1 MKTHH
6 VVIMIL
12 ATVSTIYIGAGVAAK
27 SRGVSGT
34 VGRLVSEERAGME
47 VEGENLSELL
57 DDLRSVRAN
66 DEMTEE
72 TVTGRDP
79 MVPKEKKRSAPR
91 SEPTTPPRPS
101 RSGVVVTAL
110 VIDSSPMAIV
120 ETGGRSISVRVGDTV
135 NGGKV
140 TEITS
145 DGVVVDYDGTTRTYS
160 YPAGK

>member
-6 VVIMIL
+6 VVIMVL
-12 ATVSTIYIGAGVAAK
+12 ATVGTVYMGAGVAAK
-27 SRGVSGT
+27 SLGVSGT
-34 VGRLVSEERAGME
+34 IGRLVSEERAGME

-57 DDLRSVRAN
+57 EDLRSIQTDV
-66 DEMTEE
+66 EMTEE
-72 TVTGRDP
+72 TVTVRDP
-79 MVPKEKKRSAPR
+79 MVPKAKQRSAPR
-91 SEPTTPPRPS
+91 SEPTAPPKPS
-101 RSGVVVTAL
+101 RPGVVVTAL

-140 TEITS
+140 TEIAS
-145 DGVVVDYDGTTRTYS
+145 DGVVIDYDGTARTYS